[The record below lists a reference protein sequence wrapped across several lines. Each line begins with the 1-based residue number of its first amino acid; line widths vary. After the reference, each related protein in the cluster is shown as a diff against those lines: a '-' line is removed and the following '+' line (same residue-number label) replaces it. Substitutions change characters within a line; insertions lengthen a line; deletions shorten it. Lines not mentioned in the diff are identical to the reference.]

1 MYRFIYLNS
10 DSHYAFL
17 LATRKDVIKAF
28 NEIESKGLTIITI
41 YDHTKRIQ
49 LYRCLN
55 YEYHRN
61 QLLTAFKGFK

>member
-10 DSHYAFL
+10 DSHYGLL
-17 LATRKDVIKAF
+17 LATRKDAIAAF
-28 NEIESKGLTIITI
+28 KEIESKGFIIITI

-61 QLLTAFKGFK
+61 QLLTALKGFK